1 LRLKTLRVNKKIVV
15 PIAVVALLAAGT
27 TAAAASGAGHERDS
41 QHRASAAS
49 HNREVES
56 ARRHRVRPPTAPPVT
71 VVPTTPT
78 VDPTTPVATTTTPV
92 PTTTTP
98 VPTTTT
104 PVPTTPVPTTTTP
117 GTSLQAPVN
126 LGSAASFAI
135 LSKAGIT
142 DVPASKITG
151 NVGSSP
157 ITGAAIGLTC
167 PEVTGTIYSVDATGP
182 LACRVT
188 DPTLLT
194 TAVSDEELA
203 YTDAAGRTN
212 PDSVDL
218 GAGEIGGMT
227 LTPGLYK
234 WNTGLSISTDV
245 TLTGG
250 ANDVFIFQVAGT
262 LNEAAAKNV
271 ILSGGVQ
278 AKNVFW
284 QSAGGVTIGTTAH
297 FEGTILGKTAIAMN
311 TGAST
316 NGSLLA
322 QTAVTLDQNTV
333 TLK

>member
-1 LRLKTLRVNKKIVV
+1 
-15 PIAVVALLAAGT
+15 VALLAAGT
-27 TAAAASGAGHERDS
+27 TAAAASGARHDSDS
-41 QHRASAAS
+41 QHRASVAS

-71 VVPTTPT
+71 VAPTTPT
-78 VDPTTPVATTTTPV
+78 VDPTTPAPTTTTPA

-104 PVPTTPVPTTTTP
+104 P
-117 GTSLQAPVN
+117 GSSLQAPVN
-126 LGSAASFAI
+126 LGSAAGFAI

-151 NVGSSP
+151 NVGTSP

-167 PEVTGTIYSVDATGP
+167 PEVTGTIYSADATGP
-182 LACRVT
+182 LPCRVN
-188 DPTLLT
+188 DATLLT

-227 LTPGLYK
+227 LTPGLHK
-234 WNTGLSISTDV
+234 WSTGLSISNDV

-262 LNEAAAKNV
+262 LTEAAAKNV

-278 AKNVFW
+278 AKNIFW
-284 QSAGGVTIGTTAH
+284 QSAGGVTLGTTAH
-297 FEGTILGKTAIAMN
+297 FEGTILGKTQIALN

-333 TLK
+333 TVK

>member
-1 LRLKTLRVNKKIVV
+1 MNLKTLRVNKKIII

-27 TAAAASGAGHERDS
+27 TAAAASERGHESDS
-41 QHRASAAS
+41 QHQASVER

-56 ARRHRVRPPTAPPVT
+56 ARRHHVRPPTAPPVT
-71 VVPTTPT
+71 VAPTTPT
-78 VDPTTPVATTTTPV
+78 VDPTTPA

-104 PVPTTPVPTTTTP
+104 TPVPTTTNP
-117 GTSLQAPVN
+117 GSSLQSPVN
-126 LGSAASFAI
+126 LGSAAGFAI

-142 DVPASKITG
+142 DIPASAITG
-151 NVGSSP
+151 NVGTSP

-167 PEVTGTIYSVDATGP
+167 PEVVGTIYSVDATGP
-182 LACRVT
+182 LPCVQNNA
-188 DPTLLT
+188 TLLT

-203 YTDAAGRTN
+203 YADAAGRTN
-212 PDSVDL
+212 PDAVDL

-234 WNTGLSISTDV
+234 WNTGLSISNDV

-262 LNEAAAKNV
+262 LTEAAAKNV

-278 AKNVFW
+278 AKNIFW
-284 QSAGGVTIGTTAH
+284 QSAGGVTLGTTAH
-297 FEGTILGKTAIAMN
+297 FEGTILGKTLIALN

-322 QTAVTLDQNTV
+322 QTAVTLDQNKV
-333 TLK
+333 DRKSVV